1 MDFIYFVYEKKH
13 LQLHWLVF
21 VVSWNA
27 YVAHHY
33 LHRSSDGWS
42 VHLHAPKVVDM
53 PSPDC
58 WPSLMAH
65 HARSLPVCGVSLSVS
80 VCPRR
85 MCHLYPKKILYTLDL
100 NHSVYILSYILKLT
114 LLSYNKRVGF

>member
-33 LHRSSDGWS
+33 PHRTSDGWS

-65 HARSLPVCGVSLSVS
+65 HARSLPVCGVSLCFHVPTENVS
-80 VCPRR
+80 SLPEKNSLRPTFKPLY
-85 MCHLYPKKILYTLDL
+85 LYPLIYFKINSTFL
-100 NHSVYILSYILKLT
+100 
-114 LLSYNKRVGF
+114 